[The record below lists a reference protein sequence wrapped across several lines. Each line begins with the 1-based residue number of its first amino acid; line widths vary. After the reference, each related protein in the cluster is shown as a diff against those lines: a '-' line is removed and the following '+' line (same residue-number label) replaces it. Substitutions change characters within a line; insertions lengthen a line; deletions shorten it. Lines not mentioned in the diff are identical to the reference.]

1 MNSKI
6 FKTNNHKLWKT
17 TTSSILLLL
26 AIQFNLMA
34 FFKQIE
40 ILTYKTQTAE
50 NAEPSGRKLI
60 VLLIDALREDFVEF
74 GTQDAANL
82 RINQNSPISY

>member
-1 MNSKI
+1 MI
-6 FKTNNHKLWKT
+6 FRTNNHKLWKT

-34 FFKQIE
+34 FFKQKV

-50 NAEPSGRKLI
+50 NAEPSDRKLI

-82 RINQNSPISY
+82 RINRNSSISY

>member
-1 MNSKI
+1 
-6 FKTNNHKLWKT
+6 
-17 TTSSILLLL
+17 
-26 AIQFNLMA
+26 MA
-34 FFKQIE
+34 FFKQKE

-50 NAEPSGRKLI
+50 NAEPSDRKLI

-82 RINQNSPISY
+82 RINQNSPNSYQGKKITLFNKLRQEHPERTLLFPA